1 MDDSARLGQASELC
15 EPSWLGAEP
24 HQDILGERRHGRLLT
39 RRQQTCAQFRTE
51 LQALELKAVRL
62 MKGCY
67 VVACCRQGTVAEF
80 VLPGRG
86 RRGPPES

>member
-1 MDDSARLGQASELC
+1 MIRLLRMRRRSILERFGAPRSGKRELRA
-15 EPSWLGAEP
+15 ELAYEP

-67 VVACCRQGTVAEF
+67 VVACCRQRN
-80 VLPGRG
+80 GR
-86 RRGPPES
+86 